1 MKIEMLNNYG
11 GLKKGRIYEIK
22 DATGKWLIQAN
33 KARVPGKFFVKG
45 DDATKQDIKEPAKP
59 RAKRTRKKK

>member
-1 MKIEMLNNYG
+1 MKIEMVNDYG

-22 DATGKWLIQAN
+22 ESTGLYLIEA
-33 KARVPGKFFVKG
+33 GKGRNPVEFFIKG
-45 DDATKQDIKEPAKP
+45 DETTKQEIKEPAKP